1 MFFSAM
7 LIFPTVARSAE
18 DAKDQGKHN
27 RQDDRRHD
35 REIDA
40 DISVRALI
48 LDIAWQKRKSGRDVG
63 PVGSRASVCEPTDEG
78 KSQHHDNEDFEK
90 GIHDAIGDQSD
101 PAHTFQWTLVHLDAG
116 SLPHHVAWNVG
127 CWQFLFTNGL
137 DFAAADLDE
146 SSGATTDSASW
157 LGNAAGDQFAATLLI
172 LSPFWSQPCRLEGIA
187 A

>member
-1 MFFSAM
+1 MK
-7 LIFPTVARSAE
+7 
-18 DAKDQGKHN
+18 AKASTMTMKILRKVSMTLLAINQTP
-27 RQDDRRHD
+27 RHT
-35 REIDA
+35 
-40 DISVRALI
+40 S
-48 LDIAWQKRKSGRDVG
+48 
-63 PVGSRASVCEPTDEG
+63 
-78 KSQHHDNEDFEK
+78 
-90 GIHDAIGDQSD
+90 
-101 PAHTFQWTLVHLDAG
+101 QWTLVHLDAG
-116 SLPHHVAWNVG
+116 SLPHYVAWNVG